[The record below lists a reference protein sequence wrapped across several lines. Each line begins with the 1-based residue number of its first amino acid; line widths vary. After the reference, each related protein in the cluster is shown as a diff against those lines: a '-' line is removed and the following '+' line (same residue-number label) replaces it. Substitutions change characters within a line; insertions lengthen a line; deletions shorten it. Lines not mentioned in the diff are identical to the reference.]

1 MLLWVWWS
9 NCLSEKKQL
18 RIVNDLLQFL
28 FYIRCVP
35 AFAGKTSSCFFGTN
49 HVVRVAYYD
58 QSISTWFIQNQY
70 ALVHIFNPDIAL
82 KIRALEIL
90 IAVFDVPTFQ
100 ATFETD
106 PLVFFML
113 VLILSAHKRSRGGQ
127 GLCYTHILAHQVIL
141 CFEKRYPKQNTAAG
155 VTSKIVPPQK
165 KFLAVFLTVSA

>member
-1 MLLWVWWS
+1 M
-9 NCLSEKKQL
+9 
-18 RIVNDLLQFL
+18 
-28 FYIRCVP
+28 
-35 AFAGKTSSCFFGTN
+35 
-49 HVVRVAYYD
+49 
-58 QSISTWFIQNQY
+58 
-70 ALVHIFNPDIAL
+70 
-82 KIRALEIL
+82 

-100 ATFETD
+100 ATVETD

-165 KFLAVFLTVSA
+165 KIFGCLPHCVSVTSAGFSGLYLLTGITYSRDGVS